1 MKPITV
7 ALITFFTL
15 CVTSHIIFQTHE
27 ARAEMSEALAASEAA
42 VAVDVIVGIDSETR
56 TITLKNEAGEE
67 YTYTAGPE
75 VKNFDQLERGD
86 QVIMSYFSGFVFT
99 LNPTGA
105 TGEESVTDVAIAT
118 AKEGEKPGIAV
129 SASKN
134 VTAVVAEI
142 DKPNRI
148 VILQGPERLL
158 ALKVSDRVDLDTV
171 EVGQEVEAFYTE
183 SYAIAVEPAPEVS
196 GTISMESKTVAVG
209 LGVSWGSGT
218 LTMYDGTTHQF
229 SLRGLSVIDVGITGV
244 EATGEVFNL
253 VEAKDL
259 EGDFVAGEAG
269 ATLIGGGSVMAL
281 RNSNG
286 VVLKL
291 RSKQQGLRL
300 TLSGAGLR
308 IRLK

>member
-105 TGEESVTDVAIAT
+105 TGEQSVTDVAIAT

-158 ALKVSDRVDLDTV
+158 ALKVSDRIDLDTV
-171 EVGQEVEAFYTE
+171 EVGQEVE
-183 SYAIAVEPAPEVS
+183 
-196 GTISMESKTVAVG
+196 
-209 LGVSWGSGT
+209 
-218 LTMYDGTTHQF
+218 
-229 SLRGLSVIDVGITGV
+229 
-244 EATGEVFNL
+244 
-253 VEAKDL
+253 
-259 EGDFVAGEAG
+259 
-269 ATLIGGGSVMAL
+269 
-281 RNSNG
+281 
-286 VVLKL
+286 VLH
-291 RSKQQGLRL
+291 RIIRHCGR
-300 TLSGAGLR
+300 TGAGG
-308 IRLK
+308 IRYHQYGKQDSRGGPRRLLGQRHPDHVRWHNPSVFGTRTERYRCRYHRGRGNRGGV